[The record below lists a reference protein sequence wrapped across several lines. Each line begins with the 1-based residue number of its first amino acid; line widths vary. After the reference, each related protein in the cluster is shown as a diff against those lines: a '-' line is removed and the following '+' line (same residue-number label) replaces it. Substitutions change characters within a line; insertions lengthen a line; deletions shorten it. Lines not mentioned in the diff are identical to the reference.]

1 MSQTIE
7 ITVNGEPRTV
17 DAGLTVVRLLDE
29 LEMPRERIAVER
41 NRRVVRRAEWT
52 ETTLAEGDTLE
63 IVHFVG
69 GG

>member
-1 MSQTIE
+1 MSETIE
-7 ITVNGEPRTV
+7 ITVNGETRSVSAQTTV
-17 DAGLTVVRLLDE
+17 EGLLDL

-41 NRRVVRRAEWT
+41 NRRVVRRAAWG
-52 ETTLAEGDTLE
+52 ETVLAEGDQLE